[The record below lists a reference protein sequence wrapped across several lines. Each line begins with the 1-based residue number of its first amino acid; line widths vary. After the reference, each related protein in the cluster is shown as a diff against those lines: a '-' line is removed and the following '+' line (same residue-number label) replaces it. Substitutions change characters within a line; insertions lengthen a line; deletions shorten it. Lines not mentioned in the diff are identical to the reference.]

1 MWLHLSDLKD
11 IKGRSIIF
19 CTYDSFNMSDEQYS
33 NDEYRTM
40 SRHTHS
46 KPTAQIFEFTKPVFK
61 HFYTTTVIT

>member
-1 MWLHLSDLKD
+1 
-11 IKGRSIIF
+11 
-19 CTYDSFNMSDEQYS
+19 MSDEQYS

-61 HFYTTTVIT
+61 HFYRTTVIT